1 MYVKAT
7 AAFTEGASGE
17 KAEVIAEVMPRD
29 AHQHDLLSKLVVKE
43 ADVERV
49 GGRFVVTIKLG
60 VPNPNYAS
68 RPIQTHSVS
77 EEDE

>member
-7 AAFTEGASGE
+7 AAFVEGASGE
-17 KAEVIAEVMPRD
+17 KAEVIAEIMPRD
-29 AHQHDLLSKLVVKE
+29 AHQHDLLSKLVVKD

-60 VPNPNYAS
+60 VPNPNYAPHPS
-68 RPIQTHSVS
+68 QKSVS
-77 EEDE
+77 EENE

>member
-7 AAFTEGASGE
+7 AAFVEGASGE
-17 KAEVIAEVMPRD
+17 KAEVIAEIMPRD
-29 AHQHDLLSKLVVKE
+29 AHQHDLLSKLVVKD

-60 VPNPNYAS
+60 VPNPNYAP
-68 RPIQTHSVS
+68 RPSQQAVS
-77 EEDE
+77 EENE